1 MMGENLSGRSVCHI
15 IDLITQSQKQ
25 QRISTFNKAATVGVL
40 SSSTLISTTK
50 NPMNKGNN
58 NNAMFVFLFSV
69 IGLSLLPLSASAT
82 MANAQAPSNTTS
94 GNNSTSNETGVKQM
108 GICQVGV
115 ESPCNSDSNSAK

>member
-1 MMGENLSGRSVCHI
+1 MMGENVLGGSVCLI

-25 QRISTFNKAATVGVL
+25 QRISTFNKAATVGVS

-58 NNAMFVFLFSV
+58 NAMFLFLFSV
-69 IGLSLLPLSASAT
+69 IGLSLLSLSASAT

-94 GNNSTSNETGVKQM
+94 GTNSTSNETGVKQM
-108 GICQVGV
+108 GICVVGV
-115 ESPCNSDSNSAK
+115 ESPCNGDSNSAK

>member
-58 NNAMFVFLFSV
+58 NAMFVFLFSV
-69 IGLSLLPLSASAT
+69 IGLSLLSLSASAT

-94 GNNSTSNETGVKQM
+94 GTNSTSNETGVKQM
-108 GICQVGV
+108 GICQVGAGG
-115 ESPCNSDSNSAK
+115 PCNGDSKSAK

>member
-1 MMGENLSGRSVCHI
+1 MMGENLSGGSVCHI

-58 NNAMFVFLFSV
+58 NAMFVFLFSV
-69 IGLSLLPLSASAT
+69 IGLSLLSLSASAT
-82 MANAQAPSNTTS
+82 MANAQAPSNTTT
-94 GNNSTSNETGVKQM
+94 GTNSTSNETGVKQM

-115 ESPCNSDSNSAK
+115 ESPCNGDSNSAK

>member
-1 MMGENLSGRSVCHI
+1 MMEENLSGRSVCHI

-25 QRISTFNKAATVGVL
+25 QRISTFNKAAAVGVL

-58 NNAMFVFLFSV
+58 NAMFVFLFSV
-69 IGLSLLPLSASAT
+69 IGLSLLSLSASAT

-94 GNNSTSNETGVKQM
+94 GTNSTSNETGVKQM
-108 GICQVGV
+108 GICQVGAGG
-115 ESPCNSDSNSAK
+115 PCNGDSNSTK

>member
-1 MMGENLSGRSVCHI
+1 MMGDSLSGRSACHI

-58 NNAMFVFLFSV
+58 NAMFVFLFSV
-69 IGLSLLPLSASAT
+69 IGLSLLSLSASAT

-94 GNNSTSNETGVKQM
+94 GTNSTSNETGVKQM
-108 GICQVGV
+108 GICVVGV
-115 ESPCNSDSNSAK
+115 ESPCNGDSNSAK

>member
-1 MMGENLSGRSVCHI
+1 MMEENLSGGSVCHI

-58 NNAMFVFLFSV
+58 NAMFVFLFSV
-69 IGLSLLPLSASAT
+69 IGLSLLSLSASAT

-94 GNNSTSNETGVKQM
+94 GTNSTSNETGVKQM

-115 ESPCNSDSNSAK
+115 ESPCNGDSNSAK

>member
-25 QRISTFNKAATVGVL
+25 QRISTFSKAASVGVL

-58 NNAMFVFLFSV
+58 NAMFVFLFSV
-69 IGLSLLPLSASAT
+69 IGLSLLSLSASAT
-82 MANAQAPSNTTS
+82 MANAQAASNTTS
-94 GNNSTSNETGVKQM
+94 GTNSTSNETGVKQM

-115 ESPCNSDSNSAK
+115 ESPCNGDSNSAK

>member
-58 NNAMFVFLFSV
+58 NPMFVFLFSV
-69 IGLSLLPLSASAT
+69 IGLSLLSLSASAT
-82 MANAQAPSNTTS
+82 MANAQAASNTTS
-94 GNNSTSNETGVKQM
+94 GTNSTSNETGVKQM

-115 ESPCNSDSNSAK
+115 ESPCNGDSNSAK

>member
-58 NNAMFVFLFSV
+58 NAMFVFLFSV
-69 IGLSLLPLSASAT
+69 IGLSLLSLSASAT
-82 MANAQAPSNTTS
+82 MANAQAASNTTS
-94 GNNSTSNETGVKQM
+94 GTNSTSNETGVKQM

-115 ESPCNSDSNSAK
+115 ESPCNGDSNSAK

>member
-50 NPMNKGNN
+50 NAMNKGNN
-58 NNAMFVFLFSV
+58 NTMFVFLFSV
-69 IGLSLLPLSASAT
+69 IGLSLLSLSASAT
-82 MANAQAPSNTTS
+82 MANAQAASNTTS
-94 GNNSTSNETGVKQM
+94 GTNSTSNETGVKQM

-115 ESPCNSDSNSAK
+115 ESPCNGDSNSAK

>member
-15 IDLITQSQKQ
+15 TDLITQSQKQ

-58 NNAMFVFLFSV
+58 NAMFVFLFSV
-69 IGLSLLPLSASAT
+69 IGLSLLSLSASAT

>member
-1 MMGENLSGRSVCHI
+1 MMEENLSGGSVCHI

-25 QRISTFNKAATVGVL
+25 QRISTFNEAAAVGVL

-58 NNAMFVFLFSV
+58 NAMFVFLFSV
-69 IGLSLLPLSASAT
+69 IGLSLLSLSASAT

-94 GNNSTSNETGVKQM
+94 GTNSTSNETGVKQM
-108 GICQVGV
+108 GICQVGAGG
-115 ESPCNSDSNSAK
+115 PCNGDSNSTK